1 MLDAFFGGLYDGV
14 GAGFIEIRPL
24 LDSSDPRY
32 GTEGRAAE
40 SNARRWFLWP
50 KEAKAC
56 AQYCL
61 DLSGKMHVYY
71 GVGLRKSNGG
81 GKKADV
87 GCVTALWA
95 DVDFKDVP
103 QDAARE
109 KIKSFPIPPSACV
122 RSGGGVHVYW
132 FLVYPAFESSFGVV
146 ESINAGILGALGAQL
161 GTQNVDRILR
171 VPGTLNIKGRY
182 GATKPTCEVAW
193 WKPEKRYPLD
203 QFFFIRPKEKDLFK
217 SEVKKEPREAPAL
230 TGNPHG
236 IAKCAALMVPVW
248 VPGNRHYMAL
258 HVGGWCAHAGLS
270 LQTAI
275 DFVRSI
281 CELAADEELPNRL
294 LAVEDSYRK
303 FVAGDAV
310 SGRRLF
316 YDFLAKTFPRDV
328 AARAACVTEI
338 LESVATEN
346 TERKGCLNSANS

>member
-32 GTEGRAAE
+32 GTQEGRAAE
-40 SNARRWFLWP
+40 SNARRWFTWP
-50 KEAKAC
+50 KESQSC
-56 AQYCL
+56 VQHCL
-61 DLSGKMHVYY
+61 DLSGKAHVYY
-71 GVGLRKSNGG
+71 GVGLRKSRG
-81 GKKADV
+81 GKKDDV
-87 GCVTALWA
+87 GCVTTLWA

-103 QDAARE
+103 RDEALK
-109 KIKSFPIPPSACV
+109 KIKFFPIPPSACV

-146 ESINAGILGALGAQL
+146 ESINRGILESLGAQA
-161 GTQNVDRILR
+161 GTHNADRILR
-171 VPGTLNIKGRY
+171 VPDTLNIKDRY
-182 GATKPTCEVAW
+182 GNPKPKCEISYW
-193 WKPEKRYPLD
+193 QPQRRYPLD
-203 QFFFIRPKEKDLFK
+203 TFFFIRPKEKDLFVA
-217 SEVKKEPREAPAL
+217 EGKKEPRAMPVL

-236 IAKCAALMVPVW
+236 IAKCARLMVPVW

-270 LQTAI
+270 LETASS
-275 DFVRSI
+275 FVEAI
-281 CELAADEELPNRL
+281 CTLAADEEMPNRL
-294 LAVEDSYRK
+294 LAVADSYRK
-303 FVAGDAV
+303 YVAGDAV

-338 LESVATEN
+338 LESIAPEN